1 MVDSSDA
8 TTPPVEQSHDPDAAI
23 VASEEKGV
31 APVDEAQA
39 PARASEA
46 SSAADIETLRRERD
60 EFRDSLLRRRAE
72 FENFRRRTERE
83 RQTWAAEAEATLV
96 QELVPTLDNL
106 EQALKATAAEGS
118 LRDGVE
124 LVQRDLLGTLGRLGL
139 AVHDPTGEPFNPLID
154 QALLHEETPDTPEGM
169 VTETFRKGYLFKERL
184 LRPALVK
191 VAKAMSA
198 GEADAGRQPPSSETV
213 SNEVD

>member
-8 TTPPVEQSHDPDAAI
+8 TAPLVEPSHDPDAAI
-23 VASEEKGV
+23 VAAETKAV
-31 APVDEAQA
+31 VPADEAQA
-39 PARASEA
+39 PAAAAETSSDADLEA
-46 SSAADIETLRRERD
+46 LRRERD

-83 RQTWAAEAEATLV
+83 RQTWAAEAEASLV

-106 EQALKATAAEGS
+106 EQALKATAEERS

-139 AVHDPTGEPFNPLID
+139 VVHDPTGEPFNPLVD
-154 QALLHEETPDTPEGM
+154 QALLHEETPDAAEGV

-191 VAKAMSA
+191 VAKAMSSGGAEA
-198 GEADAGRQPPSSETV
+198 GSQAPSSETV